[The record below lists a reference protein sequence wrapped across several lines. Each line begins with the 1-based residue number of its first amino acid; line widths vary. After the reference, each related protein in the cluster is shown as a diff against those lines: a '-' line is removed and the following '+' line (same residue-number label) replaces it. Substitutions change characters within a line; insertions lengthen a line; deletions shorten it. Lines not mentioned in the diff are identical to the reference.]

1 MPRNKVPW
9 IVGGVLILLLVIGVV
24 CATKQKEKSAAK
36 IPPPPESARAVVVP
50 VNRAR
55 TVVIPPCNTPVSDT
69 TSEAAKG
76 IAVPGATFFQLP
88 REGGVR
94 NLLVPHCQVG
104 KTGSTNLAGDIPSA
118 AFVLPEKERLTKD
131 GEGRIHYK
139 GVIAD
144 SQLTLPNGSR
154 ASTIVI
160 PGCTTK
166 EASKGRDIVIGGPKD
181 KPDVAVAPS
190 C

>member
-1 MPRNKVPW
+1 VPRNKTPW
-9 IVGGVLILLLVIGVV
+9 IVGGVLILLLVVGVV
-24 CATKQKEKSAAK
+24 CATRQKEESAAK

-69 TSEAAKG
+69 TSEAVKG
-76 IAVPGATFFQLP
+76 APVPGATTFQLP

-94 NLLVPHCQVG
+94 NLLVPHCQPG
-104 KTGSTNLAGDIPSA
+104 KSSTNLAGDIPSA

-131 GEGRIHYK
+131 GEGRINYK

-166 EASKGRDIVIGGPKD
+166 EASRGRDIVIGAPKD
-181 KPDVAVAPS
+181 QRDVAVAPS